1 MSRNFR
7 STVECYDCHRQVQ
20 DLREHR
26 ASGSCLSKGK
36 LSGRTRAHVLR
47 GGTSDDSRKNLGRDV
62 FFLMDVSG
70 SMAGSKIEEAKRALL
85 AVHKQELGD
94 TDRLAVVTFDTNAYY
109 RLKPRPNGQ
118 LLREGDVED
127 LVGRIKADGGT
138 ALYDAIWLTVEDVR
152 DKTRPSTI
160 VVLTDGE
167 DNSSKH
173 TLQEVLDAV
182 AQFPALTLD
191 IVQVDGTAPV
201 AAFQQLTT
209 AGRGQYKM
217 VTVKVIVETIVALV

>member
-1 MSRNFR
+1 MSRHFR

-26 ASGSCLSKGK
+26 ASGTCSPKQKFSGK
-36 LSGRTRAHVLR
+36 TRAPVL
-47 GGTSDDSRKNLGRDV
+47 GSGDNSARKKLGRDV
-62 FFLMDVSG
+62 FLLMDVSG

-85 AVHKQELGD
+85 TVHTRELAD

-118 LLREGDVED
+118 LLREGDVER
-127 LVGRIKADGGT
+127 LVGRIKTEGGT

-152 DKTRPSTI
+152 DKTRPSTLI
-160 VVLTDGE
+160 VLTDGE
-167 DNSSKH
+167 DNASAH
-173 TLQEVLDAV
+173 TLQEVLDAI

-191 IVQVDGTAPV
+191 IVHVDGTAPV
-201 AAFQQLTT
+201 AAFQQLTA
-209 AGRGQYKM
+209 AGRGQYKR